1 MVITASVLPSTRLSE
16 GSSEARQSI
25 TVSTR
30 LRRAAR
36 PATWPAAPGIWVSES
51 ISTTESTSAAGRAI
65 RSPPRRTMSRSSATA
80 APPLGEAF
88 PGERGEQALA
98 VVAVDAV
105 VLPFR
110 GGSDPDEAGALGRP
124 GQLCLGAGND
134 DRSGFAARGP

>member
-1 MVITASVLPSTRLSE
+1 MVITASVLPSARLSE

-36 PATWPAAPGIWVSES
+36 PATWPAAPGMGVSES
-51 ISTTESTSAAGRAI
+51 ISTTESPSAAGRPT
-65 RSPPRRTMSRSSATA
+65 RSPPSRTMSRSSATA

-88 PGERGEQALA
+88 AGKRGEQALA
-98 VVAVDAV
+98 VVAMDAV

-110 GGSDPDEAGALGRP
+110 GGADSDEAGALGRP
-124 GQLCLGAGND
+124 GRLGFGAGDD
-134 DRSGFAARGP
+134 DRSHFAARG